1 MYTEWTSFRYESNQT
16 FEFRYGLLEII
27 NSTFIHWMYYHS
39 NDSLIDH
46 LSLSKDHNGVFERIF
61 NERQH
66 FISNN
71 NYINDIGES
80 IITSN
85 KSSSKSSSSNRI
97 KLMFLFLS
105 ILLLI
110 VLVSFIVYIY
120 LKRYLNYKKQIKINS
135 NYSNLIESEF
145 DT

>member
-1 MYTEWTSFRYESNQT
+1 
-16 FEFRYGLLEII
+16 
-27 NSTFIHWMYYHS
+27 MYYHS

-71 NYINDIGES
+71 NINYDNNNNNIGEN
-80 IITSN
+80 IITTN
-85 KSSSKSSSSNRI
+85 KSSSSSSNRI
-97 KLMFLFLS
+97 KLIFLFLFIS
-105 ILLLI
+105 LLI
-110 VLVSFIVYIY
+110 VLVSFIVYFY